1 MAEVFKAI
9 GDINRM
15 KIIKILASN
24 LEESVCVV
32 DLAKMLNITQPAAS
46 QHIKVLKNVGIL
58 VPKRVKN
65 KTYYLINAEQLKDY
79 KKIIDR
85 MFKMAF
91 VKCKMDGDC
100 ENCPLVKKCG

>member
-1 MAEVFKAI
+1 MVTI
-9 GDINRM
+9 
-15 KIIKILASN
+15 
-24 LEESVCVV
+24 

-65 KTYYLINAEQLKDY
+65 RTYYVIDVKQLKEY
-79 KKIIDR
+79 KKILDR

-91 VKCKMDGDC
+91 VKCNMDGDC
-100 ENCPLVKKCG
+100 ENCPMVKDCG